1 MNGKEN
7 ILNAWI
13 MVEHLSE
20 GDINVRDQSLKMFEN
35 LENEDYYTLLLN
47 QIKKKKFN
55 QYQKGGVV
63 LYFEIFW
70 C

>member
-1 MNGKEN
+1 
-7 ILNAWI
+7 
-13 MVEHLSE
+13 
-20 GDINVRDQSLKMFEN
+20 MFEN

-63 LYFEIFW
+63 PVLALKTL
-70 C
+70 

>member
-35 LENEDYYTLLLN
+35 LEKEDYYTLLLN

-63 LYFEIFW
+63 LYI
-70 C
+70 